1 MEVWNLPTGH
11 CCRCLTGAM
20 ETGRQHGSE
29 TAMGDDVTDSRRC
42 SGGRRHGLAESD
54 GGGEARS
61 NCGSRALWTVGVK
74 REE

>member
-29 TAMGDDVTDSRRC
+29 TAMEMTSRTHGGVAAGGVTDSRHEPD
-42 SGGRRHGLAESD
+42 SIQMYL
-54 GGGEARS
+54 
-61 NCGSRALWTVGVK
+61 GSPQMLK
-74 REE
+74 K

>member
-29 TAMGDDVTDSRRC
+29 TAMEMTSRTHGGVAAGGVTDSRR
-42 SGGRRHGLAESD
+42 AES
-54 GGGEARS
+54 GER
-61 NCGSRALWTVGVK
+61 LK
-74 REE
+74 REAIVALGLCGLWA